1 MVIVTKDDVMETDSD
16 QNKENDNNQNNNT
29 TKTTDS
35 PPANKRRKMTP
46 PDTTSPVIGVDGD
59 VDGDEA
65 TKVFISMYC
74 DCIVLA

>member
-1 MVIVTKDDVMETDSD
+1 MEIITKEDVMETDPE
-16 QNKENDNNQNNNT
+16 QNKDDDNNQNNTT

-46 PDTTSPVIGVDGD
+46 PPPDTTSPVID

-74 DCIVLA
+74 DCIVLV